1 MMNPQMQNYRQ
12 YAPGPGRPSA
22 SRRPGQYSS
31 QAEVNYN
38 RDFNAAAQLPIL
50 PAHSYEPRAPY
61 PRGMDPRS
69 VNAQAQ
75 AQQRQIYEQQMAQRN
90 AAYEHQLAQRRARK
104 PTDRNMPEGVEDVIV
119 GEGVQQYKDLREVER
134 KLDYAMMRKKLD
146 IQDSFNRNGKRQ
158 KTMRIWI
165 SNTAENQ
172 PWQRG
177 PLDENTF
184 DFNTGADSTWKSFSV
199 EYDKARAITSLDPSL
214 QVEWKKQPNT
224 VDVDCFEFQRKGDE
238 NLNITINLV
247 RDEKFERFRLS
258 HALASALDMEEAD
271 RAEVVM
277 GIWEYVKAMGLQEDE
292 ERRTIRC
299 DERLRQIFGTDTF
312 VFPQVA
318 DRIMPHLHPLTP
330 VRLPYTIRVDEA
342 YISNPEPT
350 VYDVKIT
357 VDDPLRAAKAMAY
370 AQTPASAASLR
381 HISQLDDQIAIIIQA
396 IQQHKAKHT
405 FFKNFAKDPVTFV
418 RKWYASQQ
426 HDLSVLLGE
435 AEKGDVA
442 GLEFA
447 KGGKDGVWG
456 SEVVNEAVRYRL
468 AKLDAIR

>member
-1 MMNPQMQNYRQ
+1 
-12 YAPGPGRPSA
+12 
-22 SRRPGQYSS
+22 
-31 QAEVNYN
+31 
-38 RDFNAAAQLPIL
+38 
-50 PAHSYEPRAPY
+50 
-61 PRGMDPRS
+61 MDPRS

-134 KLDYAMMRKKLD
+134 KMDYAMMRKKLN
-146 IQDSFNRNGKRQ
+146 IQDSYNRNGKRQ

-184 DFNTGADSTWKSFSV
+184 DFNTGADSTWKVRLEGKILDEPENDFDGSDGENEELDQAKKEKVSEKKLSHFFKSFSV
-199 EYDKARAITSLDPSL
+199 EYDKAKAITSFDPSL
-214 QVEWKKQPNT
+214 QVEWTKQANMA
-224 VDVDCFEFQRKGDE
+224 DVDCFEFQRKGDE

-247 RDEKFERFRLS
+247 RDEKLERFRLS
-258 HALASALDMEEAD
+258 RALASALDMEEAD

-277 GIWEYVKAMGLQEDE
+277 GIWEYAKAMGLQEDE

-299 DERLRQIFGTDTF
+299 DERLRQVFDADTF

-318 DRIMPHLHPLTP
+318 DRIMPHLHPLTS
-330 VRLPYTIRVDEA
+330 VRLPYTIRVDET

-370 AQTPASAASLR
+370 FQTPASAASLR
-381 HISQLDDQIAIIIQA
+381 HISQFDDQIAIIIQA
-396 IQQHKAKHT
+396 IQHHKAKHT

-456 SEVVNEAVRYRL
+456 SDVVNEAVRYRL
-468 AKLDAIR
+468 AKLDTLR